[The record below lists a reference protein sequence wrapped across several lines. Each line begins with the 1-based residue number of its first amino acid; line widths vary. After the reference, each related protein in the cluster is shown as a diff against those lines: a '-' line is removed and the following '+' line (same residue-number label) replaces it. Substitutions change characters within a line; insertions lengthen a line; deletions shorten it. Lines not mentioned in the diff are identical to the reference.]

1 MRKTIF
7 DDSPKIT
14 GTVDERI
21 ESFEKL
27 GIPYVSFEYTK
38 PDGNKMHVVIRT
50 DKPEG
55 KKIIGKKAF
64 SKLFK

>member
-1 MRKTIF
+1 MSRCYVDNFK
-7 DDSPKIT
+7 SM

-21 ESFEKL
+21 KSFERFS
-27 GIPYVSFEYTK
+27 IPYVSFEYTK
-38 PDGNKMHVVIRT
+38 PDGNKMQVVIRT
-50 DKPEG
+50 DVPEG